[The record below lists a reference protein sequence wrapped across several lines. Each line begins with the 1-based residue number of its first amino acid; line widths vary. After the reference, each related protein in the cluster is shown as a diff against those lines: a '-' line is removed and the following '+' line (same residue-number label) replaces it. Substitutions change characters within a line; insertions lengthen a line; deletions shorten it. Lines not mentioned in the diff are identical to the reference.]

1 MFGILSI
8 YFIIILYAMM
18 TFLLFK
24 VIIIAKL
31 MIFKEHLM
39 ENSISSKFTKKKTGF
54 VETVENKNI
63 CNAFQ
68 AFL

>member
-1 MFGILSI
+1 
-8 YFIIILYAMM
+8 MM